1 MNSSAPR
8 PGDAIEVEGARTH
21 NLRDVSCRFPHRRIS
36 VVTGVS
42 GSGKSS
48 LAFDTV
54 FAEGQRRYVETLS
67 TYARQ
72 FLQQMQKPPVDAV
85 RHVPPALAL
94 RQGNPIAGA
103 RSTVASVTEL
113 DDHLRLLWSSAG
125 RMNCKACGA
134 PVHPWTVATAVRWL
148 ETHAEGERVVVIGTA
163 EPDPDES
170 MATLL
175 RQLAADGHRR
185 LWLDGRLIDIDS
197 ADVAELVDH
206 DEVDVVID
214 RLAIE
219 PGAPR
224 VAEAIDAAMQFGEPS
239 ARVLLWDRRDG
250 DEIPTK
256 TFYAGWRCGECHTA
270 HHRPVPALFNPSS
283 KIGAC
288 ATCEGYGRTVG
299 IDEAKVVPD
308 PRTTLADGA
317 VACFQSA
324 TTRKHHRAMMK
335 AAESSGI
342 PVDVAWQHLDDD
354 TRAWVFD
361 GDPALGYAGVHG
373 FFESLED
380 KRYKPHIRILIARYR
395 GYTHCRA
402 CRGSG
407 LSADALSVRV
417 AGRTLADIHRMRI
430 DTVASWLD
438 GLDLGDDLLS
448 ALDALLREIRDR
460 VRFLRQVGVGYLTL
474 DRPSRTLSGG
484 EMHRVVLATSVGRML
499 TDTCYVLDE
508 PTAGLH
514 PADTERLFRV
524 VHRLR
529 DLGNTVI
536 VVEHDPDVIR
546 QAEWV
551 VEMGPGGGEAGG
563 RVVYEG
569 ALDGLLADE
578 TTATG
583 EMMARRGITVHDKPV
598 EGGDWL
604 TVRHACLH
612 NLRDVS
618 VSFPKGHMTAVT
630 GVSGSGKSSLVHHVL
645 HGRLM
650 ESRGQRPSHSLGPAA
665 VIGDDFDEVVL
676 VDQGSIPRSSRSNA
690 LTFSGAY
697 TPVRELFADV
707 GLAKLRGYTP
717 GTYSFN
723 TKGGRC
729 ERCEGTGI
737 ITIEMHFIADVEL
750 TCDVCH
756 GRRFRDEVLE
766 ITVDGRSIADVF
778 DMTIDESV
786 AFFADRRSI
795 HRRLKP
801 LQTVG
806 LGYLRLG
813 QTTAKMSGGELQR
826 LKMASYVGK
835 QKSAKGTKLFLFDEP
850 TIGLHLRDV
859 EQLVA
864 AMRELTAAGHTVVVV
879 EHNLDLVAACD
890 WVVDLGPGAGPDGGN
905 IVFEGPVAGLVA
917 AEGSVTGRHLATTM
931 ADASA

>member
-1 MNSSAPR
+1 VNSSSS
-8 PGDAIEVEGARTH
+8 PGDAIEVDGARTH
-21 NLRDVSCRFPHRRIS
+21 NLQGVSCRFPHRSIS

-103 RSTVASVTEL
+103 RSSVATVTEL

-125 RMNCKACGA
+125 KMTCRVCGA

-148 ETHAEGERVVVIGTA
+148 EENISGERIVVIGTA

-185 LWLDGRLIDIDS
+185 LWVDGRFVDIDGV
-197 ADVAELVDH
+197 DVAEIVDRT
-206 DEVDVVID
+206 EVDVVID
-214 RLAIE
+214 RLQVE

-224 VAEAIDAAMQFGEPS
+224 TAEAIDAAMQFGEPS
-239 ARVLLWDRRDG
+239 ARVLLWDQRDG
-250 DEIPTK
+250 DEVPTK

-283 KIGAC
+283 QVGSC

-308 PRTTLADGA
+308 PRATLADGA
-317 VACFQSA
+317 VACFQSS
-324 TTRKHHRAMMK
+324 TTRKHHRAMMQ
-335 AAESSGI
+335 AAQDAGI
-342 PVDVAWQHLDDD
+342 AVDVAWQHLDDD
-354 TRAWVFD
+354 ARAWVFE
-361 GDPALGYAGVHG
+361 GDPDRGYVGVHG
-373 FFESLED
+373 FFEALED

-395 GYTHCRA
+395 GYTHCRS

-417 AGRTLADIHRMRI
+417 AGRTLADLHRMRI
-430 DTVASWLD
+430 DLVAGWLQS
-438 GLDLGDDLLS
+438 LDLGDELQS
-448 ALDALLREIRDR
+448 ALDALLREIGDR
-460 VRFLRQVGVGYLTL
+460 VRFLREVGVGYLTL

-514 PADTERLFRV
+514 AADTERLFGV
-524 VHRLR
+524 VRRLR

-551 VEMGPGGGEAGG
+551 VEMGPKGGDAGG
-563 RVVYEG
+563 QIVYEG
-569 ALDGLLADE
+569 ELAGLLADE

-583 EMMARRGITVHDKPV
+583 EMMGRRGITVREAPV
-598 EGGDWL
+598 DGGDWL

-650 ESRGQRPSHSLGPAA
+650 ESRGQRPSHNLGPAA
-665 VIGDDFDEVVL
+665 VFGDDFDEVVL
-676 VDQGSIPRSSRSNA
+676 VDQGSIPKSSRSNA

-697 TPVRELFADV
+697 TPLRELFADV

-766 ITVDGRSIADVF
+766 IKVDDRSIADVF
-778 DMTIDESV
+778 DMTIDEAV
-786 AFFADRRSI
+786 AFFADRRPI

-835 QKSAKGTKLFLFDEP
+835 QRSAKGEKLFLFDEP

-864 AMRELTAAGHTVVVV
+864 AMRELTSAGHTVVVV

-890 WVVDLGPGAGPDGGN
+890 WVIDLGPGAGPDGGH
-905 IVFEGPVAGLVA
+905 IVYEGPVHGLVDEDA
-917 AEGSVTGRHLATTM
+917 SVTGRHLQSSL